1 MFGRRRVGRWTSL
14 GCAMV
19 LAGALAGAVVAARID
34 DGRELIAA
42 IDEAP
47 LTRVADIEASDGAPA
62 RGVFVQLTKTGHLCV
77 WEAPSATSRERGGG
91 CNSIDD
97 PLNGS
102 ALSATLS
109 YDGGPAI
116 SDVRSASIF
125 GLAAV
130 DVSRARVLMRD
141 GTFREIKLKK
151 TKVGSDEF
159 QAFGYR
165 FKKADLKKGIGPS
178 AIVAHDG
185 GGSEIGRQPTGI
197 GS

>member
-1 MFGRRRVGRWTSL
+1 MFGKRRIGRWTAL
-14 GCAMV
+14 GSAVV
-19 LAGALAGAVVAARID
+19 LAGVLASGVIASRID
-34 DGRELIAA
+34 DGSELIAA
-42 IDEAP
+42 IGEAP
-47 LTRVADIEASDGAPA
+47 LMRVADIEASEGAPA
-62 RGVFVQLTKTGHLCV
+62 RGVFVQLAKTGHLCV
-77 WEAPSATSRERGGG
+77 WEAPSATSAERGGG

-97 PLNGS
+97 PLNGK

-130 DVSRARVLMRD
+130 DVSRLRVLMRD

-151 TKVGSDEF
+151 AKVGSNEF

-165 FKKADLKKGIGPS
+165 LKKADLNRGGPS
-178 AIVAHDG
+178 AIVAYAAG
-185 GGSEIGRQPTGI
+185 GNEIGRQPTGI